1 MSIDSEMSV
10 TPTAASAPLAP
21 AATASQSEPARL
33 LRAVRGCRDTVFRK
47 LLVCADLASAAAAL
61 VILGL
66 IQGHGIRPMALLT
79 LALIPVFA
87 KATGRYS
94 RDELRLRKS
103 TLEEVPALL
112 TLAGANA
119 LVWSLITSVG
129 GVQTDLRN
137 GGIMI
142 LWASTA
148 AALISFRVVARML
161 ASLAAPLE
169 RVLIVGGA
177 ASRERLASSLGTDPT
192 ARLQVVGFLPLEDER
207 RVQQDW
213 GARSRRRR
221 PRSFEDLESVVQEL
235 AVDRV
240 FLIPVSADGEMMLEA
255 VRRTAKLGVKVSIVP
270 RLFEIVGSA
279 VAFDAVGGVTV
290 LGVRRPGLS
299 AGARR
304 TKRAIDIF
312 GSALVLFVLSPLMA
326 AIALAIKLESPGPV
340 FFRQQRVGRDGA
352 VFEILKFRSMV
363 KDAEAQ
369 REALES
375 LNESTGNFKLA
386 CDPRITRTGRLLRRC
401 SLDELPQLINVLRGD
416 MSLVGPRP
424 LVLPEDHLVEGRH
437 RDRLHLA
444 PGITGPWQVLGPVR
458 PPLSEMVKTDY
469 LYAVNWSIWSD
480 VKLLLRTTAHAAARR
495 GV

>member
-177 ASRERLASSLGTDPT
+177 ASREQLRRLGI
-192 ARLQVVGFLPLEDER
+192 G
-207 RVQQDW
+207 
-213 GARSRRRR
+213 
-221 PRSFEDLESVVQEL
+221 
-235 AVDRV
+235 
-240 FLIPVSADGEMMLEA
+240 
-255 VRRTAKLGVKVSIVP
+255 
-270 RLFEIVGSA
+270 
-279 VAFDAVGGVTV
+279 
-290 LGVRRPGLS
+290 RPGTGGRS
-299 AGARR
+299 GVP
-304 TKRAIDIF
+304 DS
-312 GSALVLFVLSPLMA
+312 G
-326 AIALAIKLESPGPV
+326 
-340 FFRQQRVGRDGA
+340 QR
-352 VFEILKFRSMV
+352 
-363 KDAEAQ
+363 
-369 REALES
+369 
-375 LNESTGNFKLA
+375 
-386 CDPRITRTGRLLRRC
+386 
-401 SLDELPQLINVLRGD
+401 
-416 MSLVGPRP
+416 
-424 LVLPEDHLVEGRH
+424 
-437 RDRLHLA
+437 
-444 PGITGPWQVLGPVR
+444 
-458 PPLSEMVKTDY
+458 
-469 LYAVNWSIWSD
+469 
-480 VKLLLRTTAHAAARR
+480 
-495 GV
+495 